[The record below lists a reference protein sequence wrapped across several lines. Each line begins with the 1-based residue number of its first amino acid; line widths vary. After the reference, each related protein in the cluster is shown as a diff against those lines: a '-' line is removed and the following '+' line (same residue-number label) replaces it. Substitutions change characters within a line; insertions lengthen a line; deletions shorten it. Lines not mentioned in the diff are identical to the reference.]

1 MKNDGKRKRNK
12 VKFLALAAAL
22 LVSMQAGRIGEAA
35 APEEQLSLIA
45 EQHAVWGSGEMFAE
59 SVRDGD
65 LVAVT
70 DLDGNGRLELFFLKF
85 VKNPVPHANDKGTN
99 EEKGRALVATV
110 PVTMRPRGYEVSA
123 DGKQMEE
130 LSFRYSNAIIPP
142 NLTELGEAFYNATD
156 KTRIYKLTTLN
167 RVGELGFRLYRQSMS
182 LQNGTVTVQTLGTE
196 VGGYGLFSEMPTAE
210 AIIDH
215 CEDRFGKPVA
225 EGAFDGYIASKFT
238 GMKPATVKTSWI
250 PAKQLADAAPS
261 QDKLRAALEE
271 SWKVFSFEMKDNRQ
285 EKNDKKQ

>member
-1 MKNDGKRKRNK
+1 MKNGWKMKCNK
-12 VKFLALAAAL
+12 VKALALSAAIVISL
-22 LVSMQAGRIGEAA
+22 QAASVGEAA

-65 LVAVT
+65 LVTVT
-70 DLDGNGRLELFFLKF
+70 DLDGNGRLELFFIKF
-85 VKNPVPHANDKGTN
+85 VRNPVPHANDKGTN

-110 PVTMRPRGYEVSA
+110 PVTIRPRGYEVSA

-130 LSFRYSNAIIPP
+130 LSFRYPDAIIPP
-142 NLTELGEAFYNATD
+142 NLTELGEAFYKATD
-156 KTRIYKLTTLN
+156 KTRIYKLATLN

-196 VGGYGLFSEMPTAE
+196 VGGYGLFSDMPTAE

-225 EGAFDGYIASKFT
+225 EGAFDDYIASKFA
-238 GMKPATVKTSWI
+238 GMKPAIVKTNWI
-250 PAKQLADAAPS
+250 SAKQLADAAPS

-271 SWKVFSFEMKDNRQ
+271 SWKVFRFEMKERSQ
-285 EKNDKKQ
+285 KK